1 MRGSAGLVCGFVA
14 VVALSACG
22 GDDES
27 TTTDATSSSA
37 DAGTD
42 ATPVTFAPNGE
53 TVTVQA
59 LDNTFRVQD
68 LTVEAGTEVLW
79 DNVGRNDH
87 NVIPVGDLEAV
98 EWGVQ
103 TADFAPG
110 DTYSRVFTT
119 PGSYPYYCTI
129 HGTEEVGMI
138 GTITVTAP

>member
-1 MRGSAGLVCGFVA
+1 MRGRAVLFGVFVA

-27 TTTDATSSSA
+27 TTTEASSA
-37 DAGTD
+37 SAPIDTAAPPG
-42 ATPVTFAPNGE
+42 TFAPNGE

-68 LTVEAGTEVLW
+68 LTIEAGTEVLW

-87 NVIPVGDLEAV
+87 NVIPVGDLDAV

-103 TADFAPG
+103 TVDFAPG
-110 DTYSRVFTT
+110 DTYAHVFTT
-119 PGSYPYYCTI
+119 PGTYPYYCTI